1 MRLAVLISICLVT
14 LCATAQSKAAKA
26 SAKKAASRDKNVL
39 FNRLSDQFLK
49 EQLAMNPASA
59 SEAGYHKHRGRGG
72 KVVELDAVLDD
83 FSQAAMKRQSA
94 FLKTWKA
101 RFDKETPIASLGPD
115 EAADR
120 QLVDDQ
126 IALQLLE
133 LDDIQNQRHNPTRVV
148 ETIGN
153 ALFLPLTQ
161 SYAPKEVRVGHVLAR
176 MQQIPRALTQAKQL
190 LLDSDP
196 IFIEVAKGE
205 NDGDVDT
212 IENDVKAA
220 ITPGSKLESRYKKTA
235 PTTIAALKDF
245 SAWMDSDLAKR
256 KTERTWRLGKDWYAE
271 KFRLSMETSETPEQL
286 LAAADAELNRQRAQ
300 MMELALP
307 LHKQW
312 YPDHTDHGDFSGT
325 ERENKVLREV
335 LDKIGDDHPKRDE
348 LMDAVKRD
356 LDGIKQFIREKKIV
370 SLGERD
376 NLKVIPTP
384 AYMRAIY
391 SVAGFHSA
399 PPLEPKA
406 EAQYW
411 VTPID
416 PKMPEEKAESK
427 LREYNNWMLKWLSI
441 HEALPGHYVQAE
453 HANNI
458 QPESRRV
465 LRNLLGNGASVEGWA
480 EYIATVMTD
489 EGYMSHD
496 PRFVVSRKKVLLRA
510 IANTILDVKLQT
522 MGMTDQ
528 EALDLMMNR
537 CFQTKAEADGKLQR
551 AKLSSTQLPT
561 YYFGYRA
568 WMDFR
573 DRYQKA
579 HANDFN
585 MQKFHDA
592 VLDMGPLP
600 VDGIEKLMS
609 RP

>member
-1 MRLAVLISICLVT
+1 
-14 LCATAQSKAAKA
+14 
-26 SAKKAASRDKNVL
+26 
-39 FNRLSDQFLK
+39 
-49 EQLAMNPASA
+49 MNPASA
-59 SEAGYHKHRGRGG
+59 SEAGYHKHRGRDGR
-72 KVVELDAVLDD
+72 VVELDAVLDD
-83 FSQAAMKRQSA
+83 FSPAAMKRQSA
-94 FLKTWKA
+94 FFKTWKA
-101 RFDKETPIASLGPD
+101 RFDKEAPIAALGPD

-196 IFIEVAKGE
+196 IFIDVAKGE
-205 NDGDVDT
+205 NDGNVDT

-220 ITPGSKLESRYKKTA
+220 ITPGSKLEAQYKKTA
-235 PTTIAALKDF
+235 AIAIAALKDF
-245 SAWMDSDLAKR
+245 SAWMDSHLAKR

-286 LAAADAELNRQRAQ
+286 LSAADAELNRQRAQ

-312 YPDHTDHGDFSGT
+312 YPDHTDHGDLSGT

-356 LDGIKQFIREKKIV
+356 LEGIKQFIREKKIV

-384 AYMRAIY
+384 VYMRGIY

-489 EGYMSHD
+489 EGYMNHD
-496 PRFVVSRKKVLLRA
+496 PRFVLSRKKVLLRA

-579 HANDFN
+579 HAAAFN

-609 RP
+609 QP

>member
-1 MRLAVLISICLVT
+1 MRLAVLISICLLT
-14 LCATAQSKAAKA
+14 MCAAAQSKAART
-26 SAKKAASRDKNVL
+26 SAKGPAPTDKNAL

-59 SEAGYHKHRGRGG
+59 SEAGYHKHRGRDG

-83 FSQAAMKRQSA
+83 FSPSAMKRQSTFFKA
-94 FLKTWKA
+94 WKA
-101 RFDKETPIASLGPD
+101 RFDKETPVDSLGPD

-133 LDDIQNQRHNPTRVV
+133 LDEIQNQRHNPTRVV
-148 ETIGN
+148 ETIGS

-176 MQQIPRALTQAKQL
+176 MQQIPRALSQAKQL

-196 IFIEVAKGE
+196 IFIDVAKGE
-205 NDGDVDT
+205 NDGNVDT
-212 IENDVKAA
+212 IENAVKAE
-220 ITPGSKLESRYKKTA
+220 IMSGSKLESQYNKTA
-235 PTTIAALKDF
+235 PVAIAALKDF

-256 KTERTWRLGKDWYAE
+256 TTDRTWRLGKDWYAK
-271 KFRLSMETSETPEQL
+271 KFRFSMETSETPEQL
-286 LAAADAELNRQRAQ
+286 VSAADAELNRQRAQ
-300 MMELALP
+300 MLELALP

-312 YPDHTDHGDFSGT
+312 YPQHTDHSDLSGI
-325 ERENKVLREV
+325 ERENVVLKEV

-348 LMDAVKRD
+348 LLEAVKRD

-384 AYMRAIY
+384 PYMRGIY

-416 PKMPEEKAESK
+416 PKMPAEKAESK

-489 EGYMSHD
+489 EGYMNHD
-496 PRFVVSRKKVLLRA
+496 PRFVLSRKKVLLRA

-568 WMDFR
+568 WMIFR

-579 HANDFN
+579 HAQDFN

-600 VDGIEKLMS
+600 VDGIERLMK
-609 RP
+609 

>member
-1 MRLAVLISICLVT
+1 MRLAVLISICL
-14 LCATAQSKAAKA
+14 LAMCATAQSKSAKA
-26 SAKKAASRDKNVL
+26 AGKNAATKDKNAL

-59 SEAGYHKHRGRGG
+59 SEAGYHKHRGREG

-83 FSQAAMKRQSA
+83 FSPAAMKRQSA
-94 FLKTWKA
+94 FFKAWNA
-101 RFDKETPIASLGPD
+101 RFEKETPVNSLAPN

-120 QLVDDQ
+120 QLIDDQ

-161 SYAPKEVRVGHVLAR
+161 SYAPKDIRVGQVLSR
-176 MQQIPRALTQAKQL
+176 MRQIPRAVTQAKQL
-190 LLDSDP
+190 LLDADP
-196 IFIEVAKGE
+196 IFIKVAKEE
-205 NDGDVDT
+205 NDGNVDT
-212 IENDVKAA
+212 IENTVKAE
-220 ITPGSKLESRYKKTA
+220 ITPGSKLESEYKKVA
-235 PTTIAALKDF
+235 PVAVAALKDF
-245 SAWMDSDLAKR
+245 SAWLDSDLAKR
-256 KTERTWRLGKDWYAE
+256 KTDRTWRLGKGWYAK
-271 KFRLSMETSETPEQL
+271 KFRYSMETSDTPEQL
-286 LAAADAELNRQRAQ
+286 VSAADAELNRQRAQ

-312 YPDHTDHGDFSGT
+312 FPEHPDHSDLSGI
-325 ERENKVLREV
+325 ERENVVLKEV

-384 AYMRAIY
+384 SFMRGIY

-416 PKMPEEKAESK
+416 PKMPDEKAESK

-465 LRNLLGNGASVEGWA
+465 LRNLLGNGSSVEGWA

-489 EGYMSHD
+489 EGYMNHD
-496 PRFVVSRKKVLLRA
+496 PRFVLSRKKVLLRA

-537 CFQTKAEADGKLQR
+537 CFQTRAEAEGKLQR
-551 AKLSSTQLPT
+551 AKLSSTQLPS

-579 HANDFN
+579 HADNFN
-585 MQKFHDA
+585 MQEFHDA

-600 VDGIEKLMS
+600 VDGIEKLMK
-609 RP
+609 